1 MLISVNNSSICELA
15 PRLSILTLE
24 VLMFYCSDLYTSG
37 LKKSSRPLVFTSKIR
52 GRTSQFYS
60 MLFHRASEIFSLNR

>member
-24 VLMFYCSDLYTSG
+24 VLMFYYIDLYTTG
-37 LKKSSRPLVFTSKIR
+37 LKKIHSPANI
-52 GRTSQFYS
+52 Y
-60 MLFHRASEIFSLNR
+60 